1 MGKKLAKLK
10 KDWLREP
17 DFRAEC
23 EAQESEFAVAR
34 ALVRAR
40 VRASL
45 TQAQLAARMGTTQSA
60 VARMESGRHMPSMK
74 TIRRYAEAT
83 GSRVRFDLVP
93 T

>member
-1 MGKKLAKLK
+1 MAKKLAELK
-10 KDWLREP
+10 KEWLQEP
-17 DFRAEC
+17 DFRAQY
-23 EAQESEFAVAR
+23 EAQESEFSVAR

-40 VRASL
+40 VRADL

-93 T
+93 G

>member
-1 MGKKLAKLK
+1 
-10 KDWLREP
+10 
-17 DFRAEC
+17 
-23 EAQESEFAVAR
+23 
-34 ALVRAR
+34 
-40 VRASL
+40 
-45 TQAQLAARMGTTQSA
+45 MGTTQSA

>member
-1 MGKKLAKLK
+1 MGKRLAELK
-10 KDWLREP
+10 KDWLRDP
-17 DFRAEC
+17 DFRSEY
-23 EAQESEFAVAR
+23 EAQDSEFAVAR

-40 VRASL
+40 VRANL

-83 GSRVRFDLVP
+83 GCRVRLDLVP
-93 T
+93 A